1 MKRIL
6 QITALFLLCMI
17 SACSVQTTQGGDGGA
32 TETINATLI
41 VSDSTFAVTIA
52 SDTSVLADIM
62 IFGENYNPV
71 TEEGFCDSV
80 KSIPEQSRIFFD
92 SLNGTYNMIIFDRL
106 SRKSLAFNS
115 IQAGSSINDTLKDTL
130 SPGGSI
136 FGNVVLGQKSQT
148 NKSMIQVYLRGTPF
162 VAGIDSAGVFQIQG
176 IPQGTYF
183 VKAAVFNSRNSLER
197 SVGKEIQIQSS
208 MNTDNVLLFFSE

>member
-6 QITALFLLCMI
+6 QITALFLMCMI
-17 SACSVQTTQGGDGGA
+17 GACGVQTTQGGDGGA
-32 TETINATLI
+32 TETINAKLI
-41 VSDSTFAVTIA
+41 ISDSTAEVTIT
-52 SDTSVLADIM
+52 SDTEVLADIM

-71 TEEGFCDSV
+71 TKEGFCDSA
-80 KSIPEQSRIFFD
+80 KSKSEQSRIFFN
-92 SLNGTYNMIIFDRL
+92 SLNGSYNIIIVDRL
-106 SRKSLAFNS
+106 SQKSFAFNS
-115 IQAGSSINDTLKDTL
+115 IQAGPSINDTLEDTL

-136 FGNVVLGQKSQT
+136 FGNVVLNQQSQS
-148 NKSMIQVYLRGTPF
+148 NESMIQVYLMGTPF
-162 VAGIDSAGVFQIQG
+162 QVGIDSAGVFQIQG

-183 VKAAVFNSRNSLER
+183 VKAIVLNSKNSLER